1 MTGNAEQIT
10 LWLFRQGKPEKL
22 YDIKEHKERRSL
34 DSNSYYWVLVSKL
47 SQKIRLSAT
56 RIHNTMLRDVAP
68 PYLIDGRVAMQPIP
82 DTDEAENQVLES
94 ATYHLKPSSG
104 TIEGKDGQLYRW
116 YIVLRGS
123 STFNREE
130 MSALIDRIVAECK
143 EQDIETATPEQL
155 AQMAELWVK
164 RHETQKN
171 ERDSDTDKGQV

>member
-130 MSALIDRIVAECK
+130 MSALIDRIIVECK

-171 ERDSDTDKGQV
+171 ESDSDTDKGQV

>member
-10 LWLFRQGKPEKL
+10 LWLMRQGKPEKV

-47 SQKIRLSAT
+47 SQKLRMSCA

-94 ATYHLKPSSG
+94 TTYHLKPTSG

-116 YIVLRGS
+116 YIILRGS
-123 STFNREE
+123 SSFNKEE

-143 EQDIETATPEQL
+143 EQDIETATPAEL

-171 ERDSDTDKGQV
+171 QGDRDPDRG

>member
-1 MTGNAEQIT
+1 MTGTAEQIT

-47 SQKIRLSAT
+47 SQKLRISAA
-56 RIHNTMLRDVAP
+56 RVHNTMLRDVAP
-68 PYLIDGRVAMQPIP
+68 VFLIDGRVACQAIP

-94 ATYHLKPSSG
+94 STYHLRPTSETFEGNKG
-104 TIEGKDGQLYRW
+104 TVYRW
-116 YIVLRGS
+116 YKILRGS

-143 EQDIETATPEQL
+143 EQDIETATPEEL
-155 AQMAELWVK
+155 ARMADLWSK
-164 RHETQKN
+164 RHEAQKD
-171 ERDSDTDKGQV
+171 EGDGDTARG